1 MNLVYK
7 GSIKEAPCKQAC
19 PAGIDVPRY
28 ISLIKDG
35 KFAEAVAVVRERA
48 PFPAV
53 LGHVCPH
60 FCEEQCRRAEIDES
74 LAIKGLKRYAS
85 ENDTGLWKLGVK
97 VAPPTGKKVAI
108 VGSGPAGLTAAYYL
122 TRLGHSVTVFEAASE
137 PGGMMRTGIPNF
149 QLPQEVL
156 DEEIKE
162 IVSLGIELN
171 LNSPIEDV
179 VQLIENGYDA
189 VLVAIG
195 LQEGMRLPIPGNDL
209 NGCLIGIDFLRD
221 VSEGTKV
228 SLGQNVLVLGG
239 GGVAC
244 DVARTVRRLGVPK
257 VAMACLESLET
268 VPAPAEDIQQTEE
281 EGIKIFPSRSFTR
294 ILGRDDRVM
303 GVECL
308 KVNRMAFDEEGRL
321 QLETLFD
328 SGHVLEAD
336 TVIFATGQRLKR
348 QLVDRSKL
356 ELTKRGTI
364 KASPGTMD
372 TNIKGIFVSGDAVTG
387 PASVP
392 EAIATARSSAISIH
406 RYLGCTG
413 DLEEVLLPPEVS
425 GEWPGFKEDILYT
438 DRHPM
443 PLLEGSDRFT
453 SFAEVELGF
462 TEPVAVEE
470 ASRCL
475 RCDKQVLVDIHPD
488 KCTACYRCQL
498 VCSLSY
504 QGLCNPEKAR
514 IKIRLPEIGWTEECV
529 GGCALCIQRCPYG
542 AVTVK

>member
-7 GSIKEAPCKQAC
+7 GCIKDAPCKQAC
-19 PAGIDVPRY
+19 PVGIDVPRY
-28 ISLIKDG
+28 ISLIKEE
-35 KFAEAVAVVRERA
+35 KFAEAVAVIREKA

-53 LGHVCPH
+53 LGHVCPA

-74 LAIKGLKRYAS
+74 LAIKCLKRFAS
-85 ENDTGLWKLGVK
+85 ENDTGLWKLKVK
-97 VAPPTGKKVAI
+97 VAPSTGKKVAI

-122 TRLGHSVTVFEAASE
+122 TRLGHSVSVFEAASE

-156 DEEIKE
+156 EKEIKE
-162 IVSLGIELN
+162 IVSLGIDLS
-171 LNSPIEDV
+171 LDSPIEDV
-179 VQLIENGYDA
+179 SQLIEDGYDA

-195 LQEGMRLPIPGNDL
+195 LQEGIKLPIPGNDL
-209 NGCLIGIDFLRD
+209 KGCLIGIDLLKG

-244 DVARTVRRLGVPK
+244 DVARTVKRLGVSM

-268 VPAPAEDIQQTEE
+268 IPAPSHDIRQTED

-294 ILGRDDRVM
+294 VLPGDGRVK

-308 KVNRMAFDEEGRL
+308 KVKRMEFDGDGRL
-321 QLETLFD
+321 QLETFPD
-328 SGHVLEAD
+328 SEHVLEAD
-336 TVIFATGQRLKR
+336 TVIFAIGQRLKR
-348 QLVDRSKL
+348 QLVERSKL
-356 ELTKRGTI
+356 ELTKSGTI
-364 KASPGTMD
+364 KASSGTNE

-387 PASVP
+387 PASIP
-392 EAIATARSSAISIH
+392 QAIATARSSAVCID
-406 RYLGCTG
+406 RYLGCSG
-413 DLEEVLLPPEVS
+413 SIEEVLLPPEAA
-425 GEWPGFKEDILYT
+425 GDWHGFKDSILDT
-438 DRHPM
+438 DRNPM
-443 PLLEGSDRFT
+443 PLLEGSERFT

-462 TEPVAVEE
+462 TDPVAVEE

-488 KCTACYRCQL
+488 KCTECYRCQL
-498 VCSLSY
+498 VCSLLY

-529 GGCALCIQRCPYG
+529 GGCALCVQRCPYG